1 MNKYKKHQQN
11 ISPPRLRFTQ
21 SEWAKMQFKLIYSTQ
36 CVEYR
41 VKRSQIHLLIKQLNR
56 NIYTLC
62 PNWSDAKIKN
72 YINKTQL
79 NIALYHFNLTNY
91 YLFTVKCTSVN
102 KIHSIVFFLR
112 YENLKKLYMYL
123 KTSVSKTVN
132 AQCYRIVFLTTSVLE
147 AI

>member
-36 CVEYR
+36 CVDYR

-91 YLFTVKCTSVN
+91 YL
-102 KIHSIVFFLR
+102 
-112 YENLKKLYMYL
+112 
-123 KTSVSKTVN
+123 
-132 AQCYRIVFLTTSVLE
+132 
-147 AI
+147 